1 MVPDAEDRDPA
12 ADELAGEELAPVEL
26 DIDLGPAPAGAEP
39 HGVRVRPHAG
49 AGKEHGDRHLRDRGG
64 AWANVFAPNRAVRAA
79 VNQDMAQPAAPL
91 KAGDE
96 VAFFPPVT
104 GG

>member
-1 MVPDAEDRDPA
+1 MKVKVLFFAGLREQLGTAAEEIELPA
-12 ADELAGEELAPVEL
+12 DVTTVAALPADVTTVAAL
-26 DIDLGPAPAGAEP
+26 
-39 HGVRVRPHAG
+39 RS
-49 AGKEHGDRHLRDRGG
+49 HLRSRGERYE
-64 AWANVFAPNRAVRAA
+64 RAFSEKALVRAA
-79 VNQDMAQPAAPL
+79 VNRDMAQPGARI

>member
-1 MVPDAEDRDPA
+1 LKLRILFFAGLREQLGTP
-12 ADELAGEELAPVEL
+12 GEEIEL
-26 DIDLGPAPAGAEP
+26 PPDITTVAGL
-39 HGVRVRPHAG
+39 RS
-49 AGKEHGDRHLRDRGG
+49 HLKARGG
-64 AWANVFAPNRAVRAA
+64 PYETAFADKSLVRIA
-79 VNQDMAQPAAPL
+79 VNQELVSLTTPV

>member
-1 MVPDAEDRDPA
+1 MKVKVLYFASLREQLGTAAEEI
-12 ADELAGEELAPVEL
+12 EL
-26 DIDLGPAPAGAEP
+26 PAGVSTIA
-39 HGVRVRPHAG
+39 A
-49 AGKEHGDRHLRDRGG
+49 LRSLLRQRGG
-64 AWANVFAPNRAVRAA
+64 AWELTLADGKLVRAA
-79 VNQDMAQPAAPL
+79 VNQDMVPPTAPV

>member
-1 MVPDAEDRDPA
+1 MKVKILYFASVREKLGKDAE
-12 ADELAGEELAPVEL
+12 EL
-26 DIDLGPAPAGAEP
+26 DLPAGIAT
-39 HGVRVRPHAG
+39 VAALRS
-49 AGKEHGDRHLRDRGG
+49 HLRGRGG
-64 AWANVFAPNRAVRAA
+64 AYENSFSEKILLRAA
-79 VNQDMAQPAAPL
+79 INHDMVPPASAI

>member
-1 MVPDAEDRDPA
+1 MKVKVLFFAGLREQLGTP
-12 ADELAGEELAPVEL
+12 GEEVEL
-26 DIDLGPAPAGAEP
+26 PGGITTVGGLRA
-39 HGVRVRPHAG
+39 
-49 AGKEHGDRHLRDRGG
+49 HLKSRGG
-64 AWANVFAPNRAVRAA
+64 AYETVLSEKALVRAA
-79 VNQDMAQPAAPL
+79 VNQDMVQQTAAI

>member
-1 MVPDAEDRDPA
+1 MKIRLLYFASLREQ
-12 ADELAGEELAPVEL
+12 LGSGGEELELPSGVASVEAL
-26 DIDLGPAPAGAEP
+26 RAYLASRGAAWQAALQAR
-39 HGVRVRPHAG
+39 GTLRV
-49 AGKEHGDRHLRDRGG
+49 
-64 AWANVFAPNRAVRAA
+64 A
-79 VNQDMAQPAAPL
+79 VNQEMAHAATPV

>member
-1 MVPDAEDRDPA
+1 MKVKVLFFASLREQLGTSHEEM
-12 ADELAGEELAPVEL
+12 ELPR
-26 DIDLGPAPAGAEP
+26 
-39 HGVRVRPHAG
+39 GVDSVQSLRT
-49 AGKEHGDRHLRDRGG
+49 HLRARGG
-64 AWANVFAPNRAVRAA
+64 PFEKAFAEKALVRAA
-79 VNQDMAQPAAPL
+79 VNQEMVQPGVRI

>member
-1 MVPDAEDRDPA
+1 LKVRVLFFAGLREQLGA
-12 ADELAGEELAPVEL
+12 AAMDVEL
-26 DIDLGPAPAGAEP
+26 PAGAAT
-39 HGVRVRPHAG
+39 VG
-49 AGKEHGDRHLRDRGG
+49 ALRAHLRSRGG
-64 AWANVFAPNRAVRAA
+64 AYESALGEKKALRMA
-79 VNQDMAQPAAPL
+79 VNQEMVPASAPL

>member
-1 MVPDAEDRDPA
+1 MKVKVLFFAALREQVGTSSEEIELPREVTTVAGLRSYLTQRGDSWKSALAE
-12 ADELAGEELAPVEL
+12 
-26 DIDLGPAPAGAEP
+26 
-39 HGVRVRPHAG
+39 
-49 AGKEHGDRHLRDRGG
+49 GKLIRM
-64 AWANVFAPNRAVRAA
+64 A
-79 VNQDMAQPAAPL
+79 VNQDMAKPSAAI

>member
-1 MVPDAEDRDPA
+1 VSVKILFFAGLREQLGSGGEQLQLPPGVGTVA
-12 ADELAGEELAPVEL
+12 ALRA
-26 DIDLGPAPAGAEP
+26 
-39 HGVRVRPHAG
+39 
-49 AGKEHGDRHLRDRGG
+49 HLMARGG
-64 AWANVFAPNRAVRAA
+64 AWQTALGEKRALRVA
-79 VNQDMAQPAAPL
+79 VNQDMAQADTPV

>member
-1 MVPDAEDRDPA
+1 MKVKLLYFASVRERLGRGAE
-12 ADELAGEELAPVEL
+12 EVEL
-26 DIDLGPAPAGAEP
+26 PAGIAT
-39 HGVRVRPHAG
+39 VAALRT
-49 AGKEHGDRHLRDRGG
+49 HLRERGG
-64 AWANVFAPNRAVRAA
+64 AWAETLADAKLLRTA
-79 VNQDMAQPAAPL
+79 VNQDLVQAAAPI

>member
-1 MVPDAEDRDPA
+1 MKVKVLFFAGLREQLGTSAE
-12 ADELAGEELAPVEL
+12 E
-26 DIDLGPAPAGAEP
+26 IDLPAG
-39 HGVRVRPHAG
+39 VSTVAG
-49 AGKEHGDRHLRDRGG
+49 LRSHLQARGG
-64 AWANVFAPNRAVRAA
+64 AYEKALAGKALVRSA
-79 VNQDMAQPAAPL
+79 VNQDMVPQSARI

>member
-1 MVPDAEDRDPA
+1 MKVKVLFFAGLREQ
-12 ADELAGEELAPVEL
+12 LGTAGEEVEL
-26 DIDLGPAPAGAEP
+26 PGGVSTVAGLRA
-39 HGVRVRPHAG
+39 
-49 AGKEHGDRHLRDRGG
+49 HLRARGG
-64 AWANVFAPNRAVRAA
+64 NFEKVLSEKALVRAA
-79 VNQDMAQPAAPL
+79 VNQDMVQPTSAI

>member
-1 MVPDAEDRDPA
+1 VKKLKILYFASLREKVGKDAEEI
-12 ADELAGEELAPVEL
+12 EL
-26 DIDLGPAPAGAEP
+26 PAGVAT
-39 HGVRVRPHAG
+39 VA
-49 AGKEHGDRHLRDRGG
+49 ALRSYLRGRGG
-64 AWANVFAPNRAVRAA
+64 IYESAFSENALVRAA
-79 VNQDMAQPAAPL
+79 VNQDMVQPTAAV

>member
-1 MVPDAEDRDPA
+1 MKVKVLFFAALREQLGTSAEEI
-12 ADELAGEELAPVEL
+12 EL
-26 DIDLGPAPAGAEP
+26 PAGVGTVA
-39 HGVRVRPHAG
+39 AL
-49 AGKEHGDRHLRDRGG
+49 KNHLMERGG
-64 AWANVFAPNRAVRAA
+64 AYGRALGGKALIRIA
-79 VNQDMAQPAAPL
+79 VNQDMVQPSARI

>member
-1 MVPDAEDRDPA
+1 LKVKILFFAGLREQ
-12 ADELAGEELAPVEL
+12 LGTSGEEIELPGGVATVGALRAHLLQRGNSWKEALAEKKL
-26 DIDLGPAPAGAEP
+26 I
-39 HGVRVRPHAG
+39 RT
-49 AGKEHGDRHLRDRGG
+49 
-64 AWANVFAPNRAVRAA
+64 A
-79 VNQDMAQPAAPL
+79 VNQDMVDAGAKL

>member
-1 MVPDAEDRDPA
+1 MKLRILYFASIREKLGQDAE
-12 ADELAGEELAPVEL
+12 E
-26 DIDLGPAPAGAEP
+26 IDLPAGVTTVAAL
-39 HGVRVRPHAG
+39 RS
-49 AGKEHGDRHLRDRGG
+49 HLRARGG
-64 AWANVFAPNRAVRAA
+64 AWAEAMAEGKALRAA
-79 VNQDMAQPAAPL
+79 VNQDMAQPASPI